1 MKYADKPWLKNIE
14 AGVPK
19 ELELPEMPGYQFLS
33 EAAQKAPQHT
43 AIDFYGNEFSYLELE
58 NLSNKLA
65 NSLQSLGVQKGD
77 RIAMYM
83 DNSPQYIMAF
93 FAVLKAGGIVV
104 QISPLLTENDLLLV
118 LNDAQSKGIFTL
130 DYLLPRVLAVKER
143 SSLEFIACAS
153 LYDYLPRLPKPQG
166 PFGIP
171 PAPLPIPELD
181 SLYSFTSLLNHSH
194 RFIPVEV
201 APRQDVAVLQYTSGT
216 TGVPKGVMITHYN
229 MTSYVTLVASVDYRS
244 AYGTEVYPVTLPMS
258 HNYALYQ
265 TVVLPV
271 SLAAKIVVMLRFH
284 PTECLEMVKL
294 HRPTV
299 FRAVPTMLSIL
310 AHHPRIKDYDLS
322 SIRHWIVG
330 GAPVPDEIVSFF
342 HTVSGGNIVEGYGLT
357 ETTSGMIVNKL
368 YEPTIKGMGMP
379 LLHCDVKII
388 NPENEEEVAMGQD
401 GELMIKG
408 PTVSIGYWRRPE
420 ENARV
425 FKDSWLH
432 TGDIVR
438 MTEEGVLQFVD
449 RLKELIIV
457 SGFNVYPSE
466 VENVLYQHPAILEA
480 AAVGSPDPC
489 QGETVHAVVALKPG
503 SHATEGEI
511 IGFCQDRLAPYKVPK
526 RVSFWTELPKNATG
540 KVLKRK
546 INEAAQAV

>member
-14 AGVPK
+14 ADVPRNVF
-19 ELELPEMPGYQFLS
+19 LPEIPGYQLLCD
-33 EAAQKAPQHT
+33 AAQTAPHNT
-43 AIDFYGNEFSYLELE
+43 AIDFYGTEFSYCELE
-58 NLSNKLA
+58 NLSSKLA
-65 NSLQSLGVQKGD
+65 NSLQSLGIGKGD
-77 RIAMYM
+77 RVAMYM
-83 DNSPQYIMAF
+83 DNSPQYVIAF

-104 QISPLLTENDLLLV
+104 QVSPLQMENDLLFV
-118 LNDAQSKGIFTL
+118 LKDAEVKGIFTL

-153 LYDYLPRLPKPQG
+153 LYDYLPRLPQPRA

-171 PAPLPIPELD
+171 PAPLPIPEQEG
-181 SLYSFTSLLNHSH
+181 LYSFTSLLNQSS
-194 RFIPVEV
+194 RFTPAEINSRE
-201 APRQDVAVLQYTSGT
+201 DVAVLQYTSGT

-229 MTSYVTLVASVDYRS
+229 MTSYVSLVGSIDYRS
-244 AYGTEVYPVTLPMS
+244 VYGTEVYPVTLPMS
-258 HNYALYQ
+258 HNYAMYQ

-271 SLAAKIVVMLRFH
+271 SLAAKIVIMVRFH
-284 PTECLEMVKL
+284 PTECLEMIKL

-299 FRAVPTMLSIL
+299 FRAVPTMLTIL
-310 AHHPRIKDYDLS
+310 AHHPDIPDYDLS

-342 HTVSGGNIVEGYGLT
+342 QSVSGGNIVEGYGLS

-379 LLHCDVKII
+379 LMHCDVKII
-388 NPENEEEVAMGQD
+388 NPENEEEVAIGQD

-408 PTVSIGYWRRPE
+408 PTVSIGYWRRPQ
-420 ENARV
+420 ENDRT
-425 FKDSWLH
+425 FKDGWLY
-432 TGDIVR
+432 TGDMVR

-466 VENVLYQHPAILEA
+466 VENVLYRHPAILEA
-480 AAVGSPDPC
+480 AVIGSPDPR

-503 SHATEGEI
+503 SNAASEEI
-511 IGFCQDRLAPYKVPK
+511 IEFCKEHLAPYKVPK
-526 RVSFWTELPKNATG
+526 SISFRAELPKNATG

-546 INEAAQAV
+546 IKDAVQSV